1 MAQGV
6 RVGLEKQSIQKG
18 ETTMM
23 KKAFA
28 MLFVMMIIAAH
39 TMAKSD
45 SGGSRIEGT
54 WVVTVS
60 LSAPGFP
67 SSFTA
72 LETYS
77 RGGGLV
83 TSNNLPP
90 VPRPG
95 QGVWE
100 KKGNQYAVTI
110 LFFLFDQNGAPSGG
124 VKVRH
129 SITPD
134 GKDRYTGVGE
144 AEFSDLDGNLL
155 FTVPFTTEA
164 QRLEIESL

>member
-1 MAQGV
+1 MI
-6 RVGLEKQSIQKG
+6 L
-18 ETTMM
+18 

-28 MLFVMMIIAAH
+28 TLFVMMIIASQMTAQS
-39 TMAKSD
+39 MAKSD
-45 SGGSRIEGT
+45 SGSSRIEGT
-54 WVVTVS
+54 WVVTVNI
-60 LSAPGFP
+60 SAPGLP
-67 SSFTA
+67 PSFTA

-95 QGVWE
+95 QGEWE
-100 KKGNQYAVTI
+100 KNGGQYAVTI
-110 LFFLFDQNGAPSGG
+110 LFFLFDQTGAPSGG

-129 SITPD
+129 SIALD
-134 GKDRYTGVGE
+134 GRDRYTGIGE

-164 QRLEIESL
+164 RRVEIESL